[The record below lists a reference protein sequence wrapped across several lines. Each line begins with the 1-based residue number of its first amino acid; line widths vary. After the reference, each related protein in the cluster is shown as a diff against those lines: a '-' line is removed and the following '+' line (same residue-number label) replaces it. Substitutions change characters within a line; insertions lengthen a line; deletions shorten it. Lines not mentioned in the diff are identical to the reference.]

1 MRRTLAIAC
10 TAAAALCLAA
20 PALAQSVN
28 EVTVTG
34 AYARPGEKPASISR
48 VVSYADLDLSRAKDV
63 SLLKERV
70 SYTARRICTDLG
82 ESQPTQNNLSRSC
95 QDNAI
100 RDAMSRFDVASVE
113 AYAVPASAVVTNGPV
128 PDTRENRAAYG
139 GPASRAGRMSAAS
152 GN

>member
-1 MRRTLAIAC
+1 MRSIIATAIVA
-10 TAAAALCLAA
+10 TAAFAA
-20 PALAQSVN
+20 PAFAQAVN
-28 EVTVTG
+28 EVVVTG
-34 AYARPGEKPASISR
+34 EYARPGERPASISR
-48 VVSYADLDLSRAKDV
+48 VVDYADLDLSRAKDV
-63 SLLKERV
+63 AMLKERV

-82 ESQPTQNNLSRSC
+82 ESQPTQNNLGRSC

-100 RDAMSRFDVASVE
+100 RDAMSRFEVASVD